1 MESISKKKCNLVTLL
16 KLKFMTGTVKVHCLN
31 TDEQK
36 EIPIGT
42 SLVDLIGEFAIKSP
56 YLITNARVNNKTES
70 LTYRVYRPKNVEFVD
85 LTDSSA
91 MRTYV
96 RSLCFILAKAVD
108 DIMPHAKTYIEHAVS
123 RGYYFQIE
131 SDLPVGKQELDAVLK
146 RMKEIVEADIPFE
159 QVEEE
164 TEKVV
169 QLFRKLGLD
178 DKAQLLETSDL
189 LYARYSRLDGYI
201 DYFYG
206 SLTPTTGYITLFDIQ
221 PHNGGFLLRVPN
233 RHNPVELEPEVKQEK
248 LLNVYR
254 EHLNF
259 LKISRLDNVGDLNR
273 AIREDRV
280 YEVIQVAEAYQ
291 SMQIT
296 DIAKVISDKSKD
308 GVRIV
313 FISGPSSSGKTTF
326 RKRLEVQLM
335 VNLLKPVG
343 ISLDDYFVDRDKTPL
358 DENGEKDYESLYAL
372 DLELFEDHMLKLMK
386 GETVEL
392 PSYNFVTGKREYRG
406 NFLKMDDNS
415 ILIVEG
421 IHGLNPELTEH
432 IPEEMKFKI
441 YVSAL
446 TTISLDDHNWIPAS
460 DNRLIRRIVRD
471 HTYRGYSAQQTI
483 SRWDSVR
490 RGEDKWIFP
499 FQENADVMFNSA
511 MIYELAAIRR
521 HAEPVL
527 MQVPRTVP
535 EYSEAYR
542 LLKFLGYFNYITDRE
557 LPPTSLL
564 REFLGGSS
572 FRY

>member
-1 MESISKKKCNLVTLL
+1 
-16 KLKFMTGTVKVHCLN
+16 
-31 TDEQK
+31 
-36 EIPIGT
+36 
-42 SLVDLIGEFAIKSP
+42 
-56 YLITNARVNNKTES
+56 
-70 LTYRVYRPKNVEFVD
+70 
-85 LTDSSA
+85 
-91 MRTYV
+91 
-96 RSLCFILAKAVD
+96 
-108 DIMPHAKTYIEHAVS
+108 
-123 RGYYFQIE
+123 
-131 SDLPVGKQELDAVLK
+131 
-146 RMKEIVEADIPFE
+146 
-159 QVEEE
+159 
-164 TEKVV
+164 
-169 QLFRKLGLD
+169 
-178 DKAQLLETSDL
+178 
-189 LYARYSRLDGYI
+189 
-201 DYFYG
+201 
-206 SLTPTTGYITLFDIQ
+206 
-221 PHNGGFLLRVPN
+221 
-233 RHNPVELEPEVKQEK
+233 
-248 LLNVYR
+248 
-254 EHLNF
+254 
-259 LKISRLDNVGDLNR
+259 
-273 AIREDRV
+273 
-280 YEVIQVAEAYQ
+280 
-291 SMQIT
+291 MQIT

-308 GVRIV
+308 GVRVV

-372 DLELFEDHMLKLMK
+372 DLELFEDHMLKLIK

-406 NFLKMDDNS
+406 NYLKMDDNS

-527 MQVPRTVP
+527 MQVSRTVP

>member
-1 MESISKKKCNLVTLL
+1 MIAD
-16 KLKFMTGTVKVHCLN
+16 TVKIFCVN
-31 TDEQK
+31 TGE
-36 EIPIGT
+36 EREVAVGT
-42 SLVDLIGEFAIKSP
+42 PLTGLIELLGVKMP
-56 YLITNARVNNKTES
+56 YLIANAKVNNKTES
-70 LTYRVYRPKNVEFVD
+70 LAYRVYRPKTIEFVD
-85 LTDSSA
+85 LSNSSA

-108 DIMPHAKTYIEHAVS
+108 DLLPNAEMYIEHAVS
-123 RGYYFQIE
+123 KGYYFQIE
-131 SDLPVGKQELDAVLK
+131 SDVPVGKPELDAIRN
-146 RMKEIVEADIPFE
+146 RMREIVDADIPFV

-164 TEKVV
+164 TTKVV
-169 QLFRKLGLD
+169 QLFRERGME
-178 DKAQLLETSDL
+178 DKARLLETSDM
-189 LYARYSRLDGYI
+189 LYARYSKLEEYI

-206 SLTPTTGYITLFDIQ
+206 CLTPSTGYINLFDVQ

-233 RHNPVELEPEVKQEK
+233 REHPVDLEPEVQQEK

-254 EHLNF
+254 EHLKF
-259 LKISRLDNVGDLNR
+259 LKISRLDNVSDLNR
-273 AIREDRV
+273 AKLDDRMS
-280 YEVIQVAEAYQ
+280 EVIQVAEAYQ
-291 SMQIT
+291 SKQIGE
-296 DIAKVISDKSKD
+296 IAEEITRRFQE
-308 GVRIV
+308 GVRV
-313 FISGPSSSGKTTF
+313 VLISGPSSSGKTTF
-326 RKRLEVQLM
+326 RKRLEIQLL
-335 VNLLKPVG
+335 VNLLRPVG

-358 DENGEKDYESLYAL
+358 DEDGEKDYESLYAL
-372 DLELFEDHMLKLMK
+372 DLNLFEQHMLRLMQ
-386 GETVEL
+386 GEEVEL
-392 PSYNFVTGKREYRG
+392 PFYNFVTGKREYRK
-406 NFLKMDDNS
+406 NFLKMTDNS

-421 IHGLNPELTEH
+421 IHGLNPELTAH
-432 IPEEMKFKI
+432 IPPEKIFKV

-471 HTYRGYSAQQTI
+471 YRYRGYSAEQTI

-490 RGEDKWIFP
+490 RGEEKWIFP

-521 HAEPVL
+521 HVEPVL

-542 LLKFLGYFNYITDRE
+542 LLKFLSYFNYITDRE

>member
-1 MESISKKKCNLVTLL
+1 MIAD
-16 KLKFMTGTVKVHCLN
+16 TVKIFCVN
-31 TDEQK
+31 TGE
-36 EIPIGT
+36 EREVAVGT
-42 SLVDLIGEFAIKSP
+42 PLTGLIELLGVKMP
-56 YLITNARVNNKTES
+56 YLIANAKVNNKTES
-70 LTYRVYRPKNVEFVD
+70 LAYRVYRPKTIEFVD
-85 LTDSSA
+85 LSNSSA

-108 DIMPHAKTYIEHAVS
+108 DLLPNAEMYIEHAVS
-123 RGYYFQIE
+123 KGYYFQIE
-131 SDLPVGKQELDAVLK
+131 SDVPVGKPELDAIRN
-146 RMKEIVEADIPFE
+146 RMREIVDADIPFV

-164 TEKVV
+164 TTKVV
-169 QLFRKLGLD
+169 QLFRERGME
-178 DKAQLLETSDL
+178 DKARLLETSDM
-189 LYARYSRLDGYI
+189 LYARYSKLEGYI

-206 SLTPTTGYITLFDIQ
+206 CLTPSTGYINLFDVQ

-233 RHNPVELEPEVKQEK
+233 REHPVDLEPEVQQEK

-254 EHLNF
+254 EHLKF
-259 LKISRLDNVGDLNR
+259 LKISRLDNVSDLNR
-273 AIREDRV
+273 AKLDDRMS
-280 YEVIQVAEAYQ
+280 EVIQVAEAYQ
-291 SMQIT
+291 SKQIGE
-296 DIAKVISDKSKD
+296 IAEEITRRFQE
-308 GVRIV
+308 GVRV
-313 FISGPSSSGKTTF
+313 VLISGPSSSGKTTF
-326 RKRLEVQLM
+326 RKRLEIQLL
-335 VNLLKPVG
+335 VNLLRPVG

-358 DENGEKDYESLYAL
+358 DEDGEKDYESLYAL
-372 DLELFEDHMLKLMK
+372 DLDLFEQHMLRLMQ
-386 GETVEL
+386 GEEVEL
-392 PSYNFVTGKREYRG
+392 PFYNFVTGKREYRK
-406 NFLKMDDNS
+406 NFLKMTDNS

-421 IHGLNPELTEH
+421 IHGLNPELTAH
-432 IPEEMKFKI
+432 IPPEKIFKV

-471 HTYRGYSAQQTI
+471 YRYRGYSAEQTI

-490 RGEDKWIFP
+490 RGEEKWIFP

-521 HAEPVL
+521 HVEPVL

-542 LLKFLGYFNYITDRE
+542 LLKFLSYFNYITDRE

>member
-1 MESISKKKCNLVTLL
+1 MTETVT
-16 KLKFMTGTVKVHCLN
+16 VHCVN
-31 TDEQK
+31 TNDYK
-36 EIPIGT
+36 DISVGS
-42 SLVDLIGEFAIKSP
+42 SLVDLIEVFGVKSKYP
-56 YLITNARVNNKTES
+56 FINAKVNNKTES
-70 LTYRVYRPKNVEFVD
+70 LTYRVFRPKTIEFVD
-85 LTDSSA
+85 LSNTSA

-108 DIMPHAKTYIEHAVS
+108 DILPNAKTYIEHAVS

-131 SDLPVGKQELDAVLK
+131 SDVKVGKTEIDAIRNK
-146 RMKEIVEADIPFE
+146 MREIIEADLPFI

-164 TEKVV
+164 TVKVV
-169 QLFRKLGLD
+169 ELFRKSGME
-178 DKAQLLETSDL
+178 DKARLLETSDL
-189 LYARYSRLDGYI
+189 LYSRYSKLGDYI

-206 SLTPTTGYITLFDIQ
+206 CLTPSTGYITMFDIQ
-221 PHNGGFLLRVPN
+221 THNGGFLLRVPN
-233 RHNPVELEPEVKQEK
+233 RLNPVELEPEVFQEK

-259 LKISRLDNVGDLNR
+259 LKIIELDNVGDLNK
-273 AIREDRV
+273 AIKEDKV
-280 YEVIQVAEAYQ
+280 YEVIQIAEAYQ
-291 SMQIT
+291 SMEIN
-296 DIAKVISDKSKD
+296 DIANQIAKKFKE
-308 GVRIV
+308 GVRVV

-326 RKRLEVQLM
+326 RKRLEVQLR

-343 ISLDDYFVDRDKTPL
+343 ISLDDYFIDRDKTPL
-358 DENGEKDYESLYAL
+358 DEYGEKDYESLYAL
-372 DLELFEDHMLKLMK
+372 NLDLFEDHMLKLMN

-392 PSYNFVTGKREYRG
+392 PSYNFVKGVGEYLG
-406 NFLKMDDNS
+406 NFLKMDENS
-415 ILIVEG
+415 VLIVEG
-421 IHGLNPELTEH
+421 IHGLNPELSSH
-432 IPEEMKFKI
+432 IPAEKKFKV

-471 HTYRGYSAQQTI
+471 YRYRGYSAQQTI

-490 RGEDKWIFP
+490 LGEDKWIFP
-499 FQENADVMFNSA
+499 FQDLADVMFNSA
-511 MIYELAAIRR
+511 MIYELAAIKQ
-521 HAEPVL
+521 HAEPIL
-527 MQVPRTVP
+527 MQVPRNVH

-542 LLKFLGYFNYITDRE
+542 LLKFLSYFNHITDRE

>member
-1 MESISKKKCNLVTLL
+1 
-16 KLKFMTGTVKVHCLN
+16 
-31 TDEQK
+31 
-36 EIPIGT
+36 
-42 SLVDLIGEFAIKSP
+42 
-56 YLITNARVNNKTES
+56 
-70 LTYRVYRPKNVEFVD
+70 
-85 LTDSSA
+85 

-108 DIMPHAKTYIEHAVS
+108 DLLPHAKMYIEHAVS
-123 RGYYFQIE
+123 KGYYFQIE
-131 SDLPVGKQELDAVLK
+131 SDVPVGIPELDAVRN
-146 RMKEIVEADIPFE
+146 RMREIVDEDIPFI

-164 TEKVV
+164 TGEVV
-169 QLFRKLGLD
+169 ELFHKRGME
-178 DKAQLLETSDL
+178 DKARLLETSDFM
-189 LYARYSRLDGYI
+189 YSRYSKLDDYI

-206 SLTPTTGYITLFDIQ
+206 CLTPSTGYITMFDIQ

-233 RHNPVELEPEVKQEK
+233 RDNPIELEPEVYQEK

-259 LKISRLDNVGDLNR
+259 LKIIELDNVGDLNR
-273 AIREDRV
+273 AIKEDKV

-291 SMQIT
+291 SMQIN
-296 DIAKVISDKSKD
+296 DIASEIAKRFND
-308 GVRIV
+308 GVRVV

-326 RKRLEVQLM
+326 RKRLEVQLR

-343 ISLDDYFVDRDKTPL
+343 ISLDDYFIDRDKTPL
-358 DENGEKDYESLYAL
+358 DEHGEKDYESLYAL
-372 DLELFEDHMLKLMK
+372 DLELFESHMLKLMK
-386 GETVEL
+386 GEKVEL
-392 PSYNFVTGKREYRG
+392 PFYNFVTGMSEYRG
-406 NFLKMDDNS
+406 KFLKMDENS
-415 ILIVEG
+415 VLIIEG
-421 IHGLNPELTEH
+421 IHGLNPELSSH
-432 IPEEMKFKI
+432 IPPENKFLI

-471 HTYRGYSAQQTI
+471 YTYRGYSAQQTI
-483 SRWDSVR
+483 ARWDSVR

-511 MIYELAAIRR
+511 MIYELAAIRQ
-521 HAEPVL
+521 HVEPIL

-542 LLKFLGYFNYITDRE
+542 LLKFLSYFNHITDRE

>member
-1 MESISKKKCNLVTLL
+1 MSD
-16 KLKFMTGTVKVHCLN
+16 TVKVLCRN
-31 TDEQK
+31 TGEEKDVAV
-36 EIPIGT
+36 GT
-42 SLVDLIGEFAIKSP
+42 PLTELISYFGVKMP

-70 LTYRVYRPKNVEFVD
+70 LTFRVYRPKIVEFVD
-85 LTDSSA
+85 ISDSSA

-108 DIMPHAKTYIEHAVS
+108 DILPHAEMYIEHAVS

-131 SDLPVGKQELDAVLK
+131 SELPVGKPELDAVRS
-146 RMKEIVEADIPFE
+146 RMHEIIEKDIPFE

-164 TEKVV
+164 TTKVV
-169 QLFRKLGLD
+169 KLFRELD
-178 DKAQLLETSDL
+178 MEDRAQLLETSDM
-189 LYARYSRLDGYI
+189 LYSRYSKLDGYI

-206 SLTPTTGYITLFDIQ
+206 SLTPSTGYISIFDIQ
-221 PHNGGFLLRVPN
+221 PHNGGYLLRVPN
-233 RHNPVELEPEVKQEK
+233 RENPVELEGEVKQEK
-248 LLNVYR
+248 LLNAYR
-254 EHLNF
+254 EHLTF
-259 LKISRLDNVGDLNR
+259 LKISGLDNVGDLNK
-273 AIREDRV
+273 AIQDDRV

-291 SMQIT
+291 AMQIT
-296 DIAKVISDKSKD
+296 EIAKEITEKAKNGLRV
-308 GVRIV
+308 V

-326 RKRLEVQLM
+326 RKRLEVQLL
-335 VNLLKPVG
+335 VNLIKPVG
-343 ISLDDYFVDRDKTPL
+343 ISLDHYFVDREKTPL

-372 DLELFEDHMLKLMK
+372 DLDLFEEHLLKLMDNQ
-386 GETVEL
+386 TVEL
-392 PSYNFVTGKREYRG
+392 PSYNFLTGMREYRG
-406 NFLKMDDNS
+406 HHLKMEENS
-415 ILIVEG
+415 VLIVEG

-432 IPEEMKFKI
+432 IPQDKKFKI

-471 HTYRGYSAQQTI
+471 YTYRNYSAQDTI
-483 SRWDSVR
+483 SRWESVR
-490 RGEDKWIFP
+490 RGENKWIFP

-521 HAEPVL
+521 HAEPIL
-527 MQVPRTVP
+527 RQVPRTVP

-542 LLKFLGYFNYITDRE
+542 LLKFLGYFNNIPDRE

-572 FRY
+572 FRYD

>member
-1 MESISKKKCNLVTLL
+1 
-16 KLKFMTGTVKVHCLN
+16 MTETVRVHCVN
-31 TDEQK
+31 TNEYKD
-36 EIPIGT
+36 IPVPVGST
-42 SLVDLIGEFAIKSP
+42 LVDLIDLFGVKSQ
-56 YLITNARVNNKTES
+56 YLIANAKVNNKTKS
-70 LTYRVYRPKNVEFVD
+70 LSYRVYRPKTVEFVD
-85 LTDSSA
+85 LSNSSA

-108 DIMPHAKTYIEHAVS
+108 DILPHAKMYIEHAVS

-131 SDLPVGKQELDAVLK
+131 SDVPVGIPELDAVRN
-146 RMKEIVEADIPFE
+146 RMKEIVEADMPFV

-164 TEKVV
+164 TVKVV
-169 QLFRKLGLD
+169 KLFKELGMD
-178 DKAQLLETSDL
+178 DKATLLETSDL
-189 LYARYSRLDGYI
+189 LYARYSKLGEYI

-206 SLTPTTGYITLFDIQ
+206 CLTPSTGYITMFDIQ

-233 RHNPVELEPEVKQEK
+233 RQNPVELEPEVYQEK
-248 LLNVYR
+248 LLNIYR

-259 LKISRLDNVGDLNR
+259 LKISELDNVGDLNT
-273 AIREDRV
+273 AIKEDKV

-296 DIAKVISDKSKD
+296 DIASDISKRFKE
-308 GVRIV
+308 GVRVV

-326 RKRLEVQLM
+326 RKRLEVQLR

-343 ISLDDYFVDRDKTPL
+343 ISLDDYFIDRDKTPL
-358 DENGEKDYESLYAL
+358 DEHGEKDYESLYAL
-372 DLELFEDHMLKLMK
+372 NLELFEDHMLKLMK
-386 GETVEL
+386 GEKVEL
-392 PSYNFVTGKREYRG
+392 PFYNFVSGMSEYRG
-406 NFLKMDDNS
+406 NYLKMDENS

-421 IHGLNPELTEH
+421 IHGLNPELTSH
-432 IPEEMKFKI
+432 IPSENKFLI

-460 DNRLIRRIVRD
+460 DNRLIRRMVRD
-471 HTYRGYSAQQTI
+471 YTYRGYSAQQTI

-511 MIYELAAIRR
+511 MIYELAAIRQ
-521 HAEPVL
+521 HAEPIL
-527 MQVPRTVP
+527 MQVPKTVP

-542 LLKFLGYFNYITDRE
+542 LLKFLSYFNHITDRE

>member
-1 MESISKKKCNLVTLL
+1 MIDTVRVTCINTNTSKDIKIGSTL
-16 KLKFMTGTVKVHCLN
+16 
-31 TDEQK
+31 E
-36 EIPIGT
+36 E
-42 SLVDLIGEFAIKSP
+42 LIDVFEVKSP
-56 YLITNARVNNKTES
+56 YLIANAKVNNRTES
-70 LTYRVYRPKNVEFVD
+70 LNYRVYRPKIVEFVD
-85 LTDSSA
+85 VTNNSA

-108 DIMPHAKTYIEHAVS
+108 DVLPNAEVYIEHAVS
-123 RGYYFQIE
+123 KGYYFQIE
-131 SDLPVGKQELDAVLK
+131 SDVPVGKPELDAIRD
-146 RMKEIVEADIPFE
+146 RMRDIVDANIPFV

-164 TEKVV
+164 TVKVV
-169 QLFRKLGLD
+169 QLFRERGME
-178 DKAQLLETSDL
+178 DKARLLETSDF
-189 LYARYSRLDGYI
+189 LYSRYSKLEEYV

-206 SLTPTTGYITLFDIQ
+206 CLTPSTGYISLFDIQ
-221 PHNGGFLLRVPN
+221 PYNGGYLLRIP
-233 RHNPVELEPEVKQEK
+233 RRENPVELEPEIQQEK

-254 EHLNF
+254 EHLQF
-259 LKISRLDNVGDLNR
+259 LKISKLGNVGDLNR
-273 AIREDRV
+273 AIQEDRIST
-280 YEVIQVAEAYQ
+280 VIQVAEAYQ
-291 SMQIT
+291 SKQIAE
-296 DIAKVISDKSKD
+296 IAEKITQGFKE
-308 GVRIV
+308 GVRVV

-326 RKRLEVQLM
+326 RKRLEIQLL
-335 VNLLKPVG
+335 VNMLKPVG
-343 ISLDDYFVDRDKTPL
+343 ISLDDYFVNRDQTPL
-358 DENGEKDYESLYAL
+358 DAKGEKDYESLYAL
-372 DLELFEDHMLKLMK
+372 DLELFENHMLALMR
-386 GETVEL
+386 GDEIEL
-392 PSYNFVTGKREYRG
+392 PFYNFVTGKREFRG
-406 NFLKMDDNS
+406 NLLKMEENS
-415 ILIVEG
+415 LLIVEG

-432 IPEEMKFKI
+432 IPAEKKFLV

-460 DNRLIRRIVRD
+460 DNRLLRRMVRD
-471 HTYRGYSAQQTI
+471 YRYRGYSAQQTI

-499 FQENADVMFNSA
+499 YQENADVMFNSA

-542 LLKFLGYFNYITDRE
+542 LLKFLSYFNYINDQE

>member
-1 MESISKKKCNLVTLL
+1 MNYDK
-16 KLKFMTGTVKVHCLN
+16 VKVKCIN
-31 TDEQK
+31 TGEEKDVEVG
-36 EIPIGT
+36 IPLT
-42 SLVDLIGEFAIKSP
+42 TLIDIFGVKSP
-56 YLITNARVNNKTES
+56 YPITNAKVNNKTES
-70 LTYRVYRPKNVEFVD
+70 LAYRLYRPKTIEFVD
-85 LTDSSA
+85 LSNSSA

-108 DIMPHAKTYIEHAVS
+108 DLLPNAEMYIEHAVS
-123 RGYYFQIE
+123 KGYYFQIE
-131 SDLPVGKQELDAVLK
+131 SDVPVGKPELDAIRN
-146 RMKEIVEADIPFE
+146 RMQEIVEADIPFV

-164 TEKVV
+164 TTKVV
-169 QLFRKLGLD
+169 QLFRERGME
-178 DKAQLLETSDL
+178 DKARLLETSDM
-189 LYARYSRLDGYI
+189 LYARYSKLDEYI

-206 SLTPTTGYITLFDIQ
+206 CLTPSTGYIRLFDIQ

-233 RHNPVELEPEVKQEK
+233 REHPIELEPEVQQEK

-254 EHLNF
+254 EHLKF

-273 AIREDRV
+273 AKLADRMS
-280 YEVIQVAEAYQ
+280 EVIQVAEAYQ
-291 SMQIT
+291 SKQIGE
-296 DIAKVISDKSKD
+296 IAEEITRRFQD
-308 GVRIV
+308 GVRV
-313 FISGPSSSGKTTF
+313 VLISGPSSSGKTTF
-326 RKRLEVQLM
+326 RKRLEIQLL
-335 VNLLKPVG
+335 VNLLRPVG
-343 ISLDDYFVDRDKTPL
+343 ISLDDYFVERDKTPL
-358 DENGEKDYESLYAL
+358 DEKGEKDYESLYAL
-372 DLELFEDHMLKLMK
+372 DLELFEQHMIRLMQ
-386 GETVEL
+386 GEEVEL
-392 PSYNFVTGKREYRG
+392 PFYNFVTGKREFKK
-406 NFLKMDDNS
+406 NFLKMSDNS

-421 IHGLNPELTEH
+421 IHGLNPELTAH
-432 IPEEMKFKI
+432 IPPEKVFKV

-471 HTYRGYSAQQTI
+471 YRYRGYSAEQTI

-490 RGEDKWIFP
+490 RGEEKWIFP
-499 FQENADVMFNSA
+499 FQENADMMFNSA

-521 HAEPVL
+521 HAEPIL
-527 MQVPRTVP
+527 LQVPRTAP

>member
-1 MESISKKKCNLVTLL
+1 MNNDK
-16 KLKFMTGTVKVHCLN
+16 VKVKCIN
-31 TDEQK
+31 TGEEKDVEV
-36 EIPIGT
+36 GT
-42 SLVDLIGEFAIKSP
+42 PLTALIDIFGVKLP
-56 YLITNARVNNKTES
+56 YLIANAKINNKTES
-70 LTYRVYRPKNVEFVD
+70 LAYRIYRPKTIEYVD
-85 LTDSSA
+85 LSDSSA

-108 DIMPHAKTYIEHAVS
+108 DLLPNAEMYIEHAVS
-123 RGYYFQIE
+123 KGYYFQIE
-131 SDLPVGKQELDAVLK
+131 SDVPVGKQELDAIRN
-146 RMKEIVEADIPFE
+146 RMREIVEADIPFV

-164 TEKVV
+164 TMKVV
-169 QLFRKLGLD
+169 QLFRERGME
-178 DKAQLLETSDL
+178 DKARLLETSDM
-189 LYARYSRLDGYI
+189 LYARYSKLDEYI

-206 SLTPTTGYITLFDIQ
+206 CLTPSTGYIKIFDVQ

-233 RHNPVELEPEVKQEK
+233 REYPVELEPEVKQEK

-254 EHLNF
+254 EHLKF
-259 LKISRLDNVGDLNR
+259 LKISRLDNVGDLNQAKLEGR
-273 AIREDRV
+273 MS
-280 YEVIQVAEAYQ
+280 EVIQVAEAYQ
-291 SMQIT
+291 SKQIGE
-296 DIAKVISDKSKD
+296 IAEEITRRFQE
-308 GVRIV
+308 GVRV
-313 FISGPSSSGKTTF
+313 VLISGPSSSGKTTF
-326 RKRLEVQLM
+326 RKRLEIQLL
-335 VNLLKPVG
+335 VNLLTPVG

-372 DLELFEDHMLKLMK
+372 DLDLFEKHMLQLMQ
-386 GETVEL
+386 GEEVEL
-392 PSYNFVTGKREYRG
+392 PFYNFVTGKREYKK
-406 NFLKMDDNS
+406 NFLKMTDNS

-421 IHGLNPELTEH
+421 IHGLNPELTAH
-432 IPEEMKFKI
+432 IPQDKIFKV

-471 HTYRGYSAQQTI
+471 YRYRGYSAEQTI

-490 RGEDKWIFP
+490 HGEEKWIFP

-521 HAEPVL
+521 HAEPIL

-542 LLKFLGYFNYITDRE
+542 LLKFLSYFNYITDRE

>member
-1 MESISKKKCNLVTLL
+1 MNNDK
-16 KLKFMTGTVKVHCLN
+16 VKVKCIN
-31 TDEQK
+31 TGEEKDVEV
-36 EIPIGT
+36 GT
-42 SLVDLIGEFAIKSP
+42 PLTALIDIFGVKLP
-56 YLITNARVNNKTES
+56 YLIANAKINNKTES
-70 LTYRVYRPKNVEFVD
+70 LAYRVYRPKTIEFVD
-85 LTDSSA
+85 LSNSSA

-108 DIMPHAKTYIEHAVS
+108 DLLPNAEMYIEHAVS
-123 RGYYFQIE
+123 KGYYFQIE
-131 SDLPVGKQELDAVLK
+131 SDVPVGKQELDAIRN
-146 RMKEIVEADIPFE
+146 RMREIVEADIPFV

-164 TEKVV
+164 TMKVV
-169 QLFRKLGLD
+169 QLFRERGME
-178 DKAQLLETSDL
+178 DKARLLETSDM
-189 LYARYSRLDGYI
+189 LYARYSKLDEYI

-206 SLTPTTGYITLFDIQ
+206 CLTPSTGYIKIFDVQ

-233 RHNPVELEPEVKQEK
+233 REYPVELEPEVKQEK

-254 EHLNF
+254 EHLKF
-259 LKISRLDNVGDLNR
+259 LKISRLDNVGDLNQAKLEGR
-273 AIREDRV
+273 MS
-280 YEVIQVAEAYQ
+280 EVIQVAEAYQ
-291 SMQIT
+291 SKQIGE
-296 DIAKVISDKSKD
+296 IAEEITRRFQE
-308 GVRIV
+308 GVRV
-313 FISGPSSSGKTTF
+313 VLISGPSSSGKTTF
-326 RKRLEVQLM
+326 RKRLEIQLL
-335 VNLLKPVG
+335 VNLLTPVG

-372 DLELFEDHMLKLMK
+372 DLDLFEKHMLQLMQ
-386 GETVEL
+386 GEEVEL
-392 PSYNFVTGKREYRG
+392 PFYNFVTGKREYKK
-406 NFLKMDDNS
+406 NFLKMTDNS

-421 IHGLNPELTEH
+421 IHGLNPELTAH
-432 IPEEMKFKI
+432 IPQDKIFKV

-471 HTYRGYSAQQTI
+471 YRYRGYSAEQTI

-490 RGEDKWIFP
+490 HGEEKWIFP

-542 LLKFLGYFNYITDRE
+542 LLKFLSYFNYITDRE

>member
-1 MESISKKKCNLVTLL
+1 MNYDK
-16 KLKFMTGTVKVHCLN
+16 VKVKCIN
-31 TDEQK
+31 TGEEKDVEVG
-36 EIPIGT
+36 IPLT
-42 SLVDLIGEFAIKSP
+42 ALIDIFGVKSP
-56 YLITNARVNNKTES
+56 YLITNAKVNNKTES
-70 LTYRVYRPKNVEFVD
+70 LAYRLYRPKTIEFVD
-85 LTDSSA
+85 LSNSSA

-108 DIMPHAKTYIEHAVS
+108 DLLPNAEMYIEHAVS
-123 RGYYFQIE
+123 KGYYFQIE
-131 SDLPVGKQELDAVLK
+131 SDVPVGKPELDAIRN
-146 RMKEIVEADIPFE
+146 RMREIVEADIPFV

-164 TEKVV
+164 TTKVV
-169 QLFRKLGLD
+169 QLFRERGME
-178 DKAQLLETSDL
+178 DKARLLETSDM
-189 LYARYSRLDGYI
+189 LYARYSKLDEYI

-206 SLTPTTGYITLFDIQ
+206 CLTPSTGYIRLFDIQ

-233 RHNPVELEPEVKQEK
+233 REHPVKLEPEVQQEK

-254 EHLNF
+254 EDLKF
-259 LKISRLDNVGDLNR
+259 LKISRLDNVSDLNR
-273 AIREDRV
+273 AKLADRMS
-280 YEVIQVAEAYQ
+280 EVIQVAEAYQ
-291 SMQIT
+291 SKQIGE
-296 DIAKVISDKSKD
+296 IAEEITRRFQD
-308 GVRIV
+308 GVRV
-313 FISGPSSSGKTTF
+313 VLISGPSSSGKTTF
-326 RKRLEVQLM
+326 RKRLEIQLL
-335 VNLLKPVG
+335 VNLLRPVG
-343 ISLDDYFVDRDKTPL
+343 ISLDDYFVERDKTPL
-358 DENGEKDYESLYAL
+358 DEKGEKDYESLYAL
-372 DLELFEDHMLKLMK
+372 DLELFEQHMIRLMQ
-386 GETVEL
+386 GEEVEL
-392 PSYNFVTGKREYRG
+392 PFYNFVTGKREFKK
-406 NFLKMDDNS
+406 NFLKMSDNS

-421 IHGLNPELTEH
+421 IHGLNPELTAH
-432 IPEEMKFKI
+432 IPPEKVFKV

-471 HTYRGYSAQQTI
+471 YRYRGYSAEQTI

-490 RGEDKWIFP
+490 RGEEKWIFP

-521 HAEPVL
+521 HAEPIL
-527 MQVPRTVP
+527 LQVPRTAP

>member
-1 MESISKKKCNLVTLL
+1 
-16 KLKFMTGTVKVHCLN
+16 MTETVRVHCIN
-31 TDEQK
+31 TNEYK
-36 EIPIGT
+36 NIPVGT
-42 SLVDLIGEFAIKSP
+42 LLVDLIDVFGVKSK
-56 YLITNARVNNKTES
+56 YLIANAKVNNKTES
-70 LTYRVYRPKNVEFVD
+70 LTYRVFRPKTVEFVD
-85 LTDSSA
+85 LSNSSA

-108 DIMPHAKTYIEHAVS
+108 DLLPHAKMYIEHAVS
-123 RGYYFQIE
+123 KGYYFQIE
-131 SDLPVGKQELDAVLK
+131 SDVPVGIPELDAVRN
-146 RMKEIVEADIPFE
+146 RMREIVDEDIPFI

-164 TEKVV
+164 TGEVV
-169 QLFRKLGLD
+169 ELFHKRGME
-178 DKAQLLETSDL
+178 DKARLLETSDFM
-189 LYARYSRLDGYI
+189 YSRYSKLDDYI

-206 SLTPTTGYITLFDIQ
+206 CLTPSTGYITMFDIQ

-233 RHNPVELEPEVKQEK
+233 RDNPIELEPEVYQEK

-259 LKISRLDNVGDLNR
+259 LKIIELDNVGDLNR
-273 AIREDRV
+273 AIKEDKV

-291 SMQIT
+291 SMQIN
-296 DIAKVISDKSKD
+296 DIASEIAKRFKD
-308 GVRIV
+308 GVRVV

-326 RKRLEVQLM
+326 RKRLEVQLR

-343 ISLDDYFVDRDKTPL
+343 ISLDDYFIDRDKTPL
-358 DENGEKDYESLYAL
+358 DEHGEKDYESLYAL
-372 DLELFEDHMLKLMK
+372 DLELFESHMLKLMK
-386 GETVEL
+386 GEKVEL
-392 PSYNFVTGKREYRG
+392 PFYNFVTGMSEYRG
-406 NFLKMDDNS
+406 KFLKMDENS
-415 ILIVEG
+415 VLIIEG
-421 IHGLNPELTEH
+421 IHGLNPELSSH
-432 IPEEMKFKI
+432 IPPENKFLI

-471 HTYRGYSAQQTI
+471 YTYRGYSAQQTI
-483 SRWDSVR
+483 ARWDSVR

-511 MIYELAAIRR
+511 MIYELAAIRQ
-521 HAEPVL
+521 HVEPIL

-542 LLKFLGYFNYITDRE
+542 LLKFLSYFNHITDRE

>member
-1 MESISKKKCNLVTLL
+1 
-16 KLKFMTGTVKVHCLN
+16 MTETVRVNCLN
-31 TDEQK
+31 TNEYK
-36 EIPIGT
+36 EIPVGT
-42 SLVDLIGEFAIKSP
+42 SLIDLIDIFGVKSN
-56 YLITNARVNNKTES
+56 YLIANAKVNNKTES
-70 LTYRVYRPKNVEFVD
+70 LSYRVYRPKTVEFVD
-85 LTDSSA
+85 LSHSSA

-108 DIMPHAKTYIEHAVS
+108 DILPHAKMYIEHAVS

-131 SDLPVGKQELDAVLK
+131 SEVPVGIPELDAVRN
-146 RMKEIVEADIPFE
+146 RMKEIIEADIPFV

-164 TEKVV
+164 TVNVV
-169 QLFRKLGLD
+169 KLFKELGME
-178 DKAQLLETSDL
+178 DKATLLETSDL
-189 LYARYSRLDGYI
+189 LYARYSKLGEYI

-206 SLTPTTGYITLFDIQ
+206 CLTPSTGYITMFDIQ
-221 PHNGGFLLRVPN
+221 PHNGGYLLRVPN
-233 RHNPVELEPEVKQEK
+233 RQNPVELEPEVYQEK
-248 LLNVYR
+248 LLNIYR

-259 LKISRLDNVGDLNR
+259 LKISELDNVGDLNT
-273 AIREDRV
+273 AIKEDKV

-291 SMQIT
+291 SMQINDIAS
-296 DIAKVISDKSKD
+296 DIAKRFKD
-308 GVRIV
+308 GVRVV

-326 RKRLEVQLM
+326 RKRLEVQLR

-343 ISLDDYFVDRDKTPL
+343 IALDDYFIDRDKTPL

-372 DLELFEDHMLKLMK
+372 NLELFEDHILKLMK
-386 GETVEL
+386 GEKVEL
-392 PSYNFVTGKREYRG
+392 PFYNFVSGMSEYRG
-406 NFLKMDDNS
+406 NFLKMDENS

-421 IHGLNPELTEH
+421 IHGLNPELTSH
-432 IPEEMKFKI
+432 IPSENKFLI

-460 DNRLIRRIVRD
+460 DNRLIRRMVRD
-471 HTYRGYSAQQTI
+471 YTYRGYSAQQTI

-511 MIYELAAIRR
+511 MIYELAAIRQ
-521 HAEPVL
+521 HAEPIL
-527 MQVPRTVP
+527 MQVPKTVP

-542 LLKFLGYFNYITDRE
+542 LLKFLSYFNHITDRE

>member
-1 MESISKKKCNLVTLL
+1 
-16 KLKFMTGTVKVHCLN
+16 MTGTVKVHCLN

-308 GVRIV
+308 GVRVV

-372 DLELFEDHMLKLMK
+372 DLELFEDHMLKLIK

-406 NFLKMDDNS
+406 NYLKMDDNS